1 MQETKILSLED
12 YRTGET
18 ALSEY
23 RDLLNIDDLSK
34 IFQVHKNTIYKHIK
48 NGDFGKPIQI
58 GRAYKIPKN
67 FIIKKIFCS
76 PA

>member
-34 IFQVHKNTIYKHIK
+34 IFQVHKNTIYKHFLK
-48 NGDFGKPIQI
+48 NKQNI
-58 GRAYKIPKN
+58 RTLT
-67 FIIKKIFCS
+67 
-76 PA
+76 